1 MESNLK
7 SNLTSG
13 FSFKSEVKST
23 MFVQTGS
30 KYGFVVEIE
39 APYGTFYCPVE
50 GYKSKDIALKI
61 LREKLKR

>member
-30 KYGFVVEIE
+30 KYGFIVELE
-39 APYGTFYCPVE
+39 SPYGTFYCPVE
-50 GYKSKDIALKI
+50 GYKSKDYALRVLKEN
-61 LREKLKR
+61 LRR